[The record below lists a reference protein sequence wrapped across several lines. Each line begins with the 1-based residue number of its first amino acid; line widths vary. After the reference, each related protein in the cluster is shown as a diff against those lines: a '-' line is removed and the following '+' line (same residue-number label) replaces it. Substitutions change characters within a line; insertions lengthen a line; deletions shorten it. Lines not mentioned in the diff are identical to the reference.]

1 MSERSIKLPAT
12 FDSILAPSLN
22 YIVVR
27 PLIKFC
33 GQGLKE
39 GKVTFNH
46 KNLVNIYIF
55 YEINLYTYTQG
66 ADFTS
71 VNSFFG
77 VSRLT
82 KKRWFD
88 K

>member
-12 FDSILAPSLN
+12 SDSILAPSLN

-27 PLIKFC
+27 PLIKFY

-39 GKVTFNH
+39 AKATFNH
-46 KNLVNIYIF
+46 KNLVNIYIV
-55 YEINLYTYTQG
+55 YEINLYAYAHG
-66 ADFTS
+66 ADFTL

-77 VSRLT
+77 DFRLT
-82 KKRWFD
+82 KKRWF
-88 K
+88 